1 VNHTMYKK
9 AQVKASKCSQMQL
22 KKLVLGSLEVF
33 LVSLYSSFR
42 PEYLRLGSI
51 PERDVK
57 DGNVYNTCTVYN
69 PNGVVLLLLLIMNYF
84 ALNKVY
90 HRRISG
96 YASKNPLV

>member
-1 VNHTMYKK
+1 MF
-9 AQVKASKCSQMQL
+9 
-22 KKLVLGSLEVF
+22 VF
-33 LVSLYSSFR
+33 ISFR

-69 PNGVVLLLLLIMNYF
+69 PNGVVLLLLIMNYF
-84 ALNKVY
+84 FLNKVY

-96 YASKNPLV
+96 YASKNPFV